1 LLDHL
6 NQKLQNLHCKC
17 LFFSSLPVSRSE
29 VHDIRYRHL
38 KLLLAAA
45 LIGVFTLNGVS
56 PIQLVA
62 LIAFSAGVYSA
73 RFLKQNME
81 HDRETE
87 RPLPTSRR

>member
-6 NQKLQNLHCKC
+6 NQKVQNLRCKC
-17 LFFSSLPVSRSE
+17 LFFSLLPVSRLK
-29 VHDIRYRHL
+29 VHVIRYRRL

-45 LIGVFTLNGVS
+45 LIGLFTLNGVS
-56 PIQLVA
+56 PIQLAAV
-62 LIAFSAGVYSA
+62 IAFSAGVYTA

-81 HDRETE
+81 HDRENE